1 MKISQDKNKLRIK
14 GAEFVERETQRF
26 IDKVVGGK
34 FVPEFV
40 TNTEPAMKACYAR
53 IPAAFKQ
60 LHIETWSSSRGQEII
75 DAAPTEHFMW
85 NYPSGWC
92 VTEHRL
98 MSILLIWYDEFTQAV
113 GLAGPTKPAVL
124 SFAAGE
130 ERLYSSRILYTDAE
144 VNDFND
150 KAVENVIYLQDFVH
164 P

>member
-1 MKISQDKNKLRIK
+1 MQTLEEKNKMRSQ
-14 GAEFVERETQRF
+14 GAAFVERETRRF
-26 IDKVVGGK
+26 IEKVVGGK

-40 TNTEPAMKACYAR
+40 TNTDPAMKACYAR
-53 IPAAFKQ
+53 IPAAYKQ
-60 LHIETWSSSRGQEII
+60 LHIETWSSPRGQEII

-92 VTEHRL
+92 VTEHPM
-98 MSILLIWYDEFTQAV
+98 MSILLIWYDEYTQAV
-113 GLAGPTKPAVL
+113 GLAGPSKPAVL

-130 ERLYSSRILYTDAE
+130 ERLYSSRILYTAAE
-144 VNDFND
+144 VSDFND